1 MLAIELVEPRRRN
14 FCTIISNIA
23 YSVGLVLLSVIVYYE
38 RDWRSLSIAVSLP
51 LLVLF
56 LFYTLIPESP
66 RWLAARGQYD
76 KAQQILLKIARV
88 NGKTIDESFR
98 Q

>member
-1 MLAIELVEPRRRN
+1 M
-14 FCTIISNIA
+14 
-23 YSVGLVLLSVIVYYE
+23 LLSVIVYYE

-66 RWLAARGQYD
+66 RWLAARGKYSQ
-76 KAQQILLKIARV
+76 AQRILLKMAR
-88 NGKTIDESFR
+88 
-98 Q
+98 

>member
-1 MLAIELVEPRRRN
+1 MEPKRRN

-38 RDWRSLSIAVSLP
+38 RDWRSLSIAVSVP

-66 RWLAARGQYD
+66 RWLAARGQYN
-76 KAQQILLKIARV
+76 KAHQILLKIAR
-88 NGKTIDESFR
+88 
-98 Q
+98 